1 MVVLGSS
8 SVFIVDFEKGIYPKH
23 SPDFKYVSQSWVRS
37 MASQQQRHQNDVI
50 DVALFL
56 LLTLNI
62 IHTFLQCFYC

>member
-1 MVVLGSS
+1 
-8 SVFIVDFEKGIYPKH
+8 
-23 SPDFKYVSQSWVRS
+23 